1 MDLLKTYQNTLAEL
15 SVDRQLFEECL
26 KTGPDI
32 SAVEREV
39 NTLGLQKKCMYCV
52 LYQCGLHSRNQVLLH
67 YTVCLQHIQVL
78 LAEKADVDVFGKL
91 ICEVL
96 KEESLLQPVTVWR
109 ILLWAETQNP
119 QLKIL
124 MQEVKEKPDAQKL
137 LQTSKSLTS
146 K

>member
-15 SVDRQLFEECL
+15 SLDRQLFEECF

-39 NTLGLQKKCMYCV
+39 NTLGLQKKCM
-52 LYQCGLHSRNQVLLH
+52 CGGLNSRNQVLLH

-78 LAEKADVDVFGKL
+78 LAEKADVDVFGRL

-119 QLKIL
+119 QLEIL